1 MQPYLYILASKRNGT
16 LYIGV
21 TSDLLRRIGE
31 HRAGI
36 IPGFTARYGV
46 KRLVYLEAH
55 SSMTEA
61 IRRERQMKEW
71 QRLWKLRLIERDNPR
86 WRDLFEDRFEG

>member
-1 MQPYLYILASKRNGT
+1 MQSYLYILASKRNGT

-21 TSDLLRRIGE
+21 TSDLPKRIGE

-36 IPGFTARYGV
+36 IPSFAARYGV

-55 SSMTEA
+55 SSMTDA

-71 QRLWKLRLIERDNPR
+71 QRLWKLRLIERDNPQ
-86 WRDLFEDRFEG
+86 WCDLFEGLFEG